1 MALSCLLCC
10 SSVVPGNRVFLKQKG
25 ELVKSV
31 LSCLNYQ
38 DNVEAERFCEN
49 QVVCRGKCM
58 GTLNRLVKLRKELT
72 GVEKEVMEKIGPAVE
87 SHLLSNE
94 HINDSPRLAGARLRS
109 SATAVTPRRK
119 LLKQM
124 VSHGSP
130 VVSVST
136 CCNNIKP
143 IIRFL

>member
-10 SSVVPGNRVFLKQKG
+10 SSVVPGNRAFLMQNG

-31 LSCLNYQ
+31 LSSLNYL
-38 DNVEAERFCEN
+38 DNVETERFCEN
-49 QVVCRGKCM
+49 LIVCRGKCM

-72 GVEKEVMEKIGPAVE
+72 AVEKEVTKTIGPAVE
-87 SHLLSNE
+87 SHLLSKE
-94 HINDSPRLAGARLRS
+94 PINQSHPAGARLRS

-124 VSHGSP
+124 VSH
-130 VVSVST
+130 
-136 CCNNIKP
+136 
-143 IIRFL
+143 